1 MIKLNLGS
9 GKRNQEGYTN
19 IDAVKRTEETVV
31 GNILELTYEDAS
43 IDEIFS
49 EHMIEHL
56 TKNEFDHFFSECSRM
71 LKSGG
76 KLALYAP
83 CIVSAINS
91 YNKGDWPIA
100 QLEEFLYAEHL
111 HEYDYHRHGIYEE
124 KLRRMCT
131 KYNFAVDSIEHR
143 DTTWSL
149 NEIVLLATKL

>member
-76 KLALYAP
+76 KLA
-83 CIVSAINS
+83 
-91 YNKGDWPIA
+91 